1 MLYKRKLENGKKL
14 QRVVVAAK
22 DSTSDASSRIT
33 LSVLSIYWLLSWP
46 TRANLRPETRHTSS
60 PTPHYTLACIVWC
73 HSTRKVTRS
82 GCGHT
87 TPHYFFRAMWHHWG
101 CRLRDNDLAP
111 YLVPYGTYYSTV
123 WSDTTL
129 HSAMQCAGVVVAS
142 VYWCAWG
149 LIYKMSYDLS

>member
-1 MLYKRKLENGKKL
+1 MAKITTSCSGSERPHLWCLLTNNVECVEYILI
-14 QRVVVAAK
+14 VIVAHK
-22 DSTSDASSRIT
+22 CQPSSRDQAHQYTDTT
-33 LSVLSIYWLLSWP
+33 LHFGMYSVVSQHEKSNEEWLWS
-46 TRANLRPETRHTSS
+46 H
-60 PTPHYTLACIVWC
+60 
-73 HSTRKVTRS
+73 
-82 GCGHT
+82 HT
-87 TPHYFFRAMWHHWG
+87 TLLFRAMWHHWG

-129 HSAMQCAGVVVAS
+129 HSAMQCAGVVV